1 MHRPHLRRALAV
13 AGAVLAATAGVTALA
28 PAASANSAPA
38 VSFDAPV
45 VSGASATLG
54 FTVNRAA
61 HAIASAECTLARD
74 GGTATP
80 VSCGTPA
87 AGPVRKSTV
96 YATTIGS
103 LDAGDYVYGATITL
117 TDGGTAS
124 ATESFTVA
132 PTAPVE
138 FADAAT
144 ACAGLGGSFVGHASW
159 WQLWTC
165 DFDATADQGAAT
177 EAGFAPLCFAD
188 GGVGFGGGVVAPGRY
203 EVSCWL
209 T

>member
-1 MHRPHLRRALAV
+1 MHRPHLRRALALS
-13 AGAVLAATAGVTALA
+13 GTVLAAFAGVTALA

-54 FTVNRAA
+54 FTVNRAG
-61 HAIASAECTLARD
+61 HAIASAACTLTSD
-74 GGTATP
+74 GGTPTP
-80 VSCGTPA
+80 VPCGTPA

-96 YATTIGS
+96 YTTTIGS
-103 LDAGDYVYGATITL
+103 LDAGDHVFGATITL
-117 TDGGTAS
+117 TDGGTAA

-132 PTAPVE
+132 PTGPVE

-144 ACAGLGGSFVGHASW
+144 ACAGLGGSFVAHASW